1 MIIEVSEEV
10 SAEKVKENPKEPLKD
25 DSDALKKV
33 DEAVEQ
39 KPYNLALKEPDVI

>member
-10 SAEKVKENPKEPLKD
+10 SAEKVKETPIEPIKD

-33 DEAVEQ
+33 DRAVEQ
-39 KPYNLALKEPDVI
+39 KPDNHALKEPVVS